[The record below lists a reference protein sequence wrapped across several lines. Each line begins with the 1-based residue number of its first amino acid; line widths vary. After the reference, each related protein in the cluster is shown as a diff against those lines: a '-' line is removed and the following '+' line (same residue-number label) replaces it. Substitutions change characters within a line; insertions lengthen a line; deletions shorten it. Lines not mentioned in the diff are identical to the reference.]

1 MLFNI
6 NLFSSFDLSSF
17 YISFYFLLLIFL
29 FNSIKII
36 KWNYNILY
44 YYQFL
49 ILFLNII
56 FSSLKPGF
64 EKNIFKII
72 NIKIFL
78 RLFYFI
84 YFINIF
90 RLSFFSF
97 SFTGIFIYNFR
108 IVLILWLGRI
118 LIHIKRKSPFF
129 EHLCPLGCPL
139 ALSFFIVLIETARIL
154 IQPIAIILRLTIN
167 IISGH
172 IIISLFSII
181 IIEGVIYSTFIS
193 LIFFPFLII
202 KFFICGI
209 QRYIISILISICY
222 NNS

>member
-6 NLFSSFDLSSF
+6 NLFSSFDLNSF
-17 YISFYFLLLIFL
+17 FIRFYFLIFIFIFNLIKL
-29 FNSIKII
+29 IKFNF
-36 KWNYNILY
+36 NILY
-44 YYQFL
+44 FYYFL
-49 ILFLNII
+49 NLFINII
-56 FSSLKPGF
+56 FSSLKPDF
-64 EKNIFKII
+64 EKKMFKMI
-72 NIKIFL
+72 NIKMFL

-90 RLSFFSF
+90 SLSFFSF
-97 SFTGIFIYNFR
+97 SFTGIFFYNFR

-118 LIHIKRKSPFF
+118 LKYIKKISSFF

-139 ALSFFIVLIETARIL
+139 ILSFFIVLIETARII

-181 IIEGVIYSTFIS
+181 IIEGILYSISIS

-222 NNS
+222 NH